1 MVLHRTISDMIA
13 SMELQRP
20 RPTPVLPQWDLGV
33 VLEALNKP
41 PYEPL
46 QEASF
51 KHLTLKTVFLLAM
64 ASAGRRSE
72 LHALRFDQNY
82 IQFKPKGA
90 GVTLYFSPEFMRKN
104 QKPNQ
109 VNDPWYIPAIPTGK
123 PEFGAPNC
131 PVRALR
137 YYHRYLTEH
146 PELRKGRRRLFFPI
160 KDNNAGKEL
169 SAPSISR
176 WICTT
181 IVDSHAAIQDSKNL
195 SGSVKA
201 HEVRAV
207 ATSLQLFNKADLHSV
222 MKAGRWSS
230 GGTFTSFYLRDLCP
244 QAESLQRAGP
254 IVAAGISSRSPPP
267 SQVSIFYAFFLGCSF
282 GELSGLLPSQK
293 RGGGSRG
300 PQGDSRLKVNLSVG
314 VTLCLP
320 PWSQN

>member
-1 MVLHRTISDMIA
+1 MISSILTACPPKQGYRTCIGSVLNRTGRAKVVLHRTISDMIA

-20 RPTPVLPQWDLGV
+20 RTMPVLPQWDLGV
-33 VLEALNKP
+33 VLEALSKS

-46 QEASF
+46 REASF

-72 LHALRFDQNY
+72 LHALRFDKNY
-82 IQFKPKGA
+82 IQFKLKVA

-104 QKPNQ
+104 QKLNQ

-146 PELRKGRRRLFFPI
+146 PDLRKDRRRLFVPI

-169 SAPSISR
+169 SASSISR

-207 ATSLQLFNKADLHSV
+207 ATSLQLFNKVDLHSV

-244 QAESLQRAGP
+244 QAESLRRAGP
-254 IVAAGISSRSPPP
+254 IVAAGDIVRISIS
-267 SQVSIFYAFFLGCSF
+267 
-282 GELSGLLPSQK
+282 
-293 RGGGSRG
+293 
-300 PQGDSRLKVNLSVG
+300 
-314 VTLCLP
+314 
-320 PWSQN
+320 

>member
-1 MVLHRTISDMIA
+1 M
-13 SMELQRP
+13 
-20 RPTPVLPQWDLGV
+20 
-33 VLEALNKP
+33 
-41 PYEPL
+41 
-46 QEASF
+46 
-51 KHLTLKTVFLLAM
+51 
-64 ASAGRRSE
+64 RSE

-109 VNDPWYIPAIPTGK
+109 VNDPWYIPVVPTGK
-123 PEFGAPNC
+123 SEFGAPNC
-131 PVRALR
+131 PVRALP

-146 PELRKGRRRLFFPI
+146 PELRKDRRRLFVPI

-169 SAPSISR
+169 SASTISR

-181 IVDSHAAIQDSKNL
+181 IVDSHAAIQNSRNL

-207 ATSLQLFNKADLHSV
+207 ATSLQLFNKVDLHSV

-244 QAESLQRAGP
+244 QA
-254 IVAAGISSRSPPP
+254 
-267 SQVSIFYAFFLGCSF
+267 
-282 GELSGLLPSQK
+282 
-293 RGGGSRG
+293 
-300 PQGDSRLKVNLSVG
+300 DS
-314 VTLCLP
+314 
-320 PWSQN
+320 